1 MWLVRYLSA
10 QAGIIRALI
19 FLIFLIIC
27 ATQASIG
34 WHVGSCLTNVS
45 VLARIASADSGEVEE
60 LAEF

>member
-10 QAGIIRALI
+10 QTGIICTLI
-19 FLIFLIIC
+19 FLFIC

-45 VLARIASADSGEVEE
+45 VLARIASPDSGEVEE

>member
-10 QAGIIRALI
+10 QTGIICT
-19 FLIFLIIC
+19 LIIC